1 MCWRRTGWC
10 LNDTAKKK
18 RDVKTLL
25 TTKKFLSHKSA
36 IITSIHIFS
45 LVKEKHRVFLLG
57 WSIDQIII
65 STTNRVMKTQIC
77 FPIIVSLEKFCV
89 KSSSRK
95 LSKLDF
101 KGYLDSRYRWI
112 RVEVKSLS
120 SYNMTNWR
128 VPQETPRILLPRK
141 KKYEEGGG
149 VGFFTLYAL

>member
-1 MCWRRTGWC
+1 MLEKNGLVFEWRS
-10 LNDTAKKK
+10 KKK
-18 RDVKTLL
+18 RDMKTLL
-25 TTKKFLSHKSA
+25 TTKKFFSHKSA

-89 KSSSRK
+89 KSRKWYESSRK

-101 KGYLDSRYRWI
+101 KGYLDSRYDYRWI

-120 SYNMTNWR
+120 SYNMTNWK
-128 VPQETPRILLPRK
+128 V
-141 KKYEEGGG
+141 
-149 VGFFTLYAL
+149 